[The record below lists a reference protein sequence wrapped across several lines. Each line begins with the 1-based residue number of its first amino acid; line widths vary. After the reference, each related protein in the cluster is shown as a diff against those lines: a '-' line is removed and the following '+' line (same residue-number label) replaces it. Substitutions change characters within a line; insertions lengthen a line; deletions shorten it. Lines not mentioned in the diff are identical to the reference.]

1 MTTSEWPSMEKMQNV
16 VVPASTSSGKQVQ
29 NLTDSKTWRANSFLS
44 LCFYTALHKYTY
56 QCLECSVSQLNE
68 GNLVQLDVL
77 QDLLIPP
84 HTVLSL
90 SLSLLLSRSCFLLP
104 PHHFLPMNLGYS
116 GLVSLQMNF
125 KKDVINT
132 RACVWVC
139 QCSRVHRVPCL
150 FLCLDL
156 FANNVFLGFKA

>member
-1 MTTSEWPSMEKMQNV
+1 M
-16 VVPASTSSGKQVQ
+16 
-29 NLTDSKTWRANSFLS
+29 
-44 LCFYTALHKYTY
+44 
-56 QCLECSVSQLNE
+56 SQLNE
-68 GNLVQLDVL
+68 GNIVQQDVM
-77 QDLLIPP
+77 QDLLMPP
-84 HTVLSL
+84 HTGLSL

-132 RACVWVC
+132 LACVCVC
-139 QCSRVHRVPCL
+139 QCFRVHRVPCL
-150 FLCLDL
+150 FLCLDY